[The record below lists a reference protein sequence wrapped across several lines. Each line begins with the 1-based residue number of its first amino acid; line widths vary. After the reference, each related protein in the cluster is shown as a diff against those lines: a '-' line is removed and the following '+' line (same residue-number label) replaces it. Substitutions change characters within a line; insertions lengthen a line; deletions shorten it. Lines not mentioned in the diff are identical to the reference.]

1 MNTVAVRSYMRQL
14 NPLVTRQLR
23 YDPHPYLV
31 EGMRVRVTHG
41 PLAGVEG
48 ILITKKGC
56 DRAIP
61 SPNRLTERFAYK
73 IKRLPKNVAL
83 LYSPG
88 SHANELDA
96 GP

>member
-1 MNTVAVRSYMRQL
+1 MPIPTQIFLFS
-14 NPLVTRQLR
+14 PLVSL
-23 YDPHPYLV
+23 
-31 EGMRVRVTHG
+31 
-41 PLAGVEG
+41 EG
-48 ILITKKGC
+48 ITSPRSNRVKILFTKMRSEGDLIGGC

-73 IKRLPKNVAL
+73 IKRLLKNIAL

>member
-1 MNTVAVRSYMRQL
+1 MRAAGNSRATVISVK
-14 NPLVTRQLR
+14 
-23 YDPHPYLV
+23 
-31 EGMRVRVTHG
+31 EGLELG
-41 PLAGVEG
+41 D
-48 ILITKKGC
+48 GC

-73 IKRLPKNVAL
+73 IKRLLKNVAL

>member
-1 MNTVAVRSYMRQL
+1 MDLLWDKDHRAVA
-14 NPLVTRQLR
+14 
-23 YDPHPYLV
+23 DADAIV
-31 EGMRVRVTHG
+31 EHLMAADGM
-41 PLAGVEG
+41 LD
-48 ILITKKGC
+48 GC

-61 SPNRLTERFAYK
+61 SPNRLSERFAYK
-73 IKRLPKNVAL
+73 IKRLLKNVAL

>member
-1 MNTVAVRSYMRQL
+1 MSNATASTHHAAPTEGAFPSRGRVSMFCLIAAEAARFSIFVL
-14 NPLVTRQLR
+14 A
-23 YDPHPYLV
+23 YLFYI
-31 EGMRVRVTHG
+31 G
-41 PLAGVEG
+41 
-48 ILITKKGC
+48 KKGC

-61 SPNRLTERFAYK
+61 NPNRLIKSFAYQ
-73 IKRLPKNVAL
+73 IKHLLKNIIL